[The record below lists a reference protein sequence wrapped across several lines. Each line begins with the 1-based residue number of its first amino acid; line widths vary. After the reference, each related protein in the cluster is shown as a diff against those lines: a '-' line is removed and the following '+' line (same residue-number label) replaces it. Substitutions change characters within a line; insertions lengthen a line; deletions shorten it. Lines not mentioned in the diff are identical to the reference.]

1 MQSVLGSIDADSAAK
16 VTDRHGRHH
25 LDIGR
30 IMYTPHAK
38 RWGWLQFVSGNS
50 ESLLEKLPRQA
61 VSNKFILKT
70 VTKTLLSGG
79 TVEKDR
85 WCDFLVSGGLD
96 DQKMSNWD
104 WKLDER
110 IDLPQDDDYL
120 RRGCPF
126 RILDSTSH

>member
-1 MQSVLGSIDADSAAK
+1 MQSDGVGYNSCLGIANHCS
-16 VTDRHGRHH
+16 RR
-25 LDIGR
+25 
-30 IMYTPHAK
+30 
-38 RWGWLQFVSGNS
+38 
-50 ESLLEKLPRQA
+50 LPRQA
-61 VSNKFILKT
+61 VSNTFILKA
-70 VTKTLLSGG
+70 VTKTLICGG
-79 TVEKDR
+79 TVENDR
-85 WCDFLVSGGLD
+85 WCDILVRGGLD